1 MMPSARFMLTSIRCW
16 PRTLSRSSVA
26 GSLSTTPCMVWK
38 EHQQLLHINEK
49 LMCLF
54 MNISLSG
61 WNGCSLFCWNLLVK
75 NSIHSKH
82 IHEKY
87 LYSDANYLDLM
98 HNMKINLNQTYC
110 VILCFVTY
118 FCFGIYRTKKWP
130 KKMFEFWWY
139 CVCQIW
145 YIYQDWY
152 IFFTIY
158 SRHSWRI
165 EHDC

>member
-1 MMPSARFMLTSIRCW
+1 
-16 PRTLSRSSVA
+16 
-26 GSLSTTPCMVWK
+26 
-38 EHQQLLHINEK
+38 
-49 LMCLF
+49 MCLF

-98 HNMKINLNQTYC
+98 QNMKINLNQTYC
-110 VILCFVTY
+110 VISCFVTY
-118 FCFGIYRTKKWP
+118 FRFGIYRTKKWP

-145 YIYQDWY
+145 HIYQDCY
-152 IFFTIY
+152 IFSLYIPGIRGELNMIVKVDLFSDVNKFRQSSCGIQFF
-158 SRHSWRI
+158 SSECFLFLCI
-165 EHDC
+165 F